1 MKLRTR
7 IALALALSFVIAGV
21 VVLAVSALTYRQSIY
36 DSPSQQTDDML
47 ERIGATRE
55 QALAYVRA
63 NPDAVFD
70 GADLPT
76 PSGTTAAEAFRE
88 LQREAKQEAVA
99 RAWRWS
105 AVALVVTALA
115 AAVIGWLVAGR
126 ALRPLRAITA
136 RARAASAT
144 DLSRRVALDG
154 PNDEIHEL
162 GDTFDDMLARLD
174 QAFTTQRRFSAQVSH
189 ELRTPLAVIASE
201 TEMLLARAPADERHS
216 LEQIREATDRAE
228 RMITALLVLSRSGSG
243 DLSPADVDLD
253 AVTGDVLGELVNG
266 PAWREL
272 RVDLDLE
279 PAPVHADPAL
289 LERLV
294 TNLLTNAARH
304 NRPGGWAAVRTRTDG
319 EWSVLEVENSVAP
332 GAPLPGAGGAGDDRG
347 GIGLTVV
354 EAVVAAHGGSL
365 DWSAIAGDGVRAVV
379 RFPRRPTVVVA
390 AAAGAFSA

>member
-7 IALALALSFVIAGV
+7 IALALALSFVVAGV
-21 VVLAVSALTYRQSIY
+21 VVLAVSALTYRQAIY
-36 DSPSQQTDDML
+36 DSPSQQTDELL

-55 QALAYVRA
+55 EALAYVRA
-63 NPDAVFD
+63 NPQALFE
-70 GADLPT
+70 GQDLPT
-76 PSGTTAAEAFRE
+76 PSGKTAAEAFRE
-88 LQREAKQEAVA
+88 IQREAKQDAVA

-105 AVALVVTALA
+105 AVALVVTAIA
-115 AAVIGWLVAGR
+115 AALIGWLVAGR

-144 DLSRRVALDG
+144 DLSKRVALDG

-162 GDTFDDMLARLD
+162 GDTFDDMLTRLD

-201 TEMLLARAPADERHS
+201 TEMLLARAPADDRHS
-216 LEQIREATDRAE
+216 LEQIRDATDRAE

-253 AVTGDVLGELVNG
+253 AVTGDVLGEMVHG
-266 PAWREL
+266 PAWRVL

-279 PAPVHADPAL
+279 RAPVHADPAL

-294 TNLLTNAARH
+294 ANLLTNAARH
-304 NRPGGWAAVRTRTDG
+304 NRPDGWATVRTRTDG
-319 EWSVLEVENSVAP
+319 EWSVLEVENSVAT
-332 GAPLPGAGGAGDDRG
+332 GAPLPGPGGAADDRG

-365 DWSAIAGDGVRAVV
+365 EWTALAGDGVRAVV
-379 RFPRRPTVVVA
+379 RFPRRVA
-390 AAAGAFSA
+390 SEVGATPAIASV